1 MSYKP
6 LKKGCPNG
14 FAHTASKSEDA
25 EHQDAATFIDF
36 ASKNKKSQFNSM
48 SKSEIK
54 TKRLKSR
61 GLLTRRASG
70 EEPFATRPYGKVDPI
85 ESKQR
90 VGITD
95 RFIYELVEFTS

>member
-1 MSYKP
+1 MGLPTRPVNPKTQNTRMRQPSSILQARTKP
-6 LKKGCPNG
+6 
-14 FAHTASKSEDA
+14 
-25 EHQDAATFIDF
+25 
-36 ASKNKKSQFNSM
+36 QFNSM